1 MFSRREESVA
11 QKETA
16 VRSAAPPGERA
27 TVSPATAFFTA
38 VAIVAWKDLLIE
50 RHTRQTVSVM
60 VVFSL
65 TAVIVFNFALELK
78 LDAARNVATGLLWI
92 TLLLA
97 GTLGLN
103 RSQANERENRSMDA
117 VLLAPVDRSAIYL
130 GKVASILLLMLLL
143 EVVLIPLFSVFF
155 NKPFWQPQVILI
167 FVLGTIGY
175 VAAGV
180 LISAMTIQTRSR
192 DVLLPIL
199 LLPLTLPSL
208 LAAANAVAQFMLPE
222 TPAWS
227 DIQGSLQWAG
237 SSRNRKQFGAR
248 RPVTRCREW
257 PSSTRWIVPGPI
269 SAELSNS

>member
-16 VRSAAPPGERA
+16 VRPAAPPGEHA
-27 TVSPATAFFTA
+27 TVSPATGFFTT

-50 RHTRQTVSVM
+50 RHTRQTVSIM

-130 GKVASILLLMLLL
+130 GKVVSILLLMLLL

-199 LLPLTLPSL
+199 LLPLTLPSV

-227 DIQGSLQWAG
+227 DIQGSLALII
-237 SSRNRKQFGAR
+237 AYDL
-248 RPVTRCREW
+248 
-257 PSSTRWIVPGPI
+257 IVLTVGLLTFHFVV
-269 SAELSNS
+269 EE